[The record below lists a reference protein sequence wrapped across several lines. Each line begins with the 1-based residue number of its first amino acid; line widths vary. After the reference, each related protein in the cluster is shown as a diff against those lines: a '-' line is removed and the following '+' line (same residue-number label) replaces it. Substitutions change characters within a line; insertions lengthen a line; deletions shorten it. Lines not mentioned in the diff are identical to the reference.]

1 MKLLDVSEINET
13 ASKYYEETKKL
24 VEGSGD
30 AKDTKLFGY
39 DFIYRMKLDVTV
51 NAPILIVPESSKSH
65 KGLLLDLG
73 DLALVSN
80 YEIQK
85 DYYQNKQN
93 SDDQQPV
100 VRRLKLAPIL
110 EMHTVSFKN
119 MQMLK

>member
-1 MKLLDVSEINET
+1 MSEINET
-13 ASKYYEETKKL
+13 ATKYYEETKKL
-24 VEGSGD
+24 VEGS
-30 AKDTKLFGY
+30 AESKDTNLFRY

-51 NAPILIVPESSKSH
+51 NAPILIVPESSKSR

-80 YEIQK
+80 YEVQK
-85 DYYQNKQN
+85 DYYQNKKP
-93 SDDQQPV
+93 SDNQQSV

-110 EMHTVSFKN
+110 EMQTVSFKN